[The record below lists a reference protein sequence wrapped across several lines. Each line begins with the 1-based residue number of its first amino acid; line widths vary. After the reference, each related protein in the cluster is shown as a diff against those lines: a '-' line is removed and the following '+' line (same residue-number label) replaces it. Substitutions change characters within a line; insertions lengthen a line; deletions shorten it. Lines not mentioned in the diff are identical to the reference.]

1 MDFRREARLNN
12 LVVAGLV
19 ASGAIAFGC
28 SLQGRQTELIE
39 YCFKPNNDPQYCTPE
54 KRYLMAADEFNRIT
68 SDPTSIDD
76 RIFAKHVT
84 RLRVI
89 PPTNPYKWLWSLTSF
104 GFFGAAGALSKAR
117 ERKLMEY
124 LPTYRESVKQ
134 SWALNRLE
142 HWLRERGEMLN
153 AYNTDRKR
161 QYAADLDFQLWKF
174 GSDRAARAKQL
185 SMLSPEEILV
195 FQQEARKAAL
205 AEAQKQRE
213 AATQPKPQPQLPG
226 QSLDEITDPSDKLEA
241 EEILDAAISAGDT
254 TNPTSAA
261 SSDPFSEYRL
271 TGQSIFRSMVVSDKS
286 ILIASGTGTGK
297 STTEEYYLQQFVRKY
312 PKATIYA
319 LLNKNDNLYGVEPKN
334 KLVFS
339 PEVFGAMPS
348 EKAERAEIIES
359 AVAPLFSVY
368 RIFLKRKQ
376 LTTAERKQ
384 LKESQPIRLVLG
396 DWYGTYQ
403 ELQARLTKDELQ
415 GVLSIIRQIITIG
428 RDMGIGLV
436 IDTQSANLD
445 SLGLV
450 SDASIRQSLD
460 IFSQG
465 FIYHQDGEEKGELQT
480 IRLMFSNKS
489 ICSPED
495 REAIA
500 AGFKVLSDAIRDGH
514 LKTPIIFTSV
524 GSRPRLGIV
533 PELSEGMQITNI
545 DWKKVDWSD
554 IASRLETGYLISEF
568 MIEPPSEEENPE
580 DEDSEEIEESTKSPL
595 GQAAQTVL
603 KIIEAAT
610 KYPIS
615 FESIRKS
622 RRWSS
627 KPDSQILRNAL
638 QELMDAALITG
649 DEETGYSL
657 S

>member
-1 MDFRREARLNN
+1 M
-12 LVVAGLV
+12 
-19 ASGAIAFGC
+19 AS
-28 SLQGRQTELIE
+28 
-39 YCFKPNNDPQYCTPE
+39 
-54 KRYLMAADEFNRIT
+54 DEFNRIT
-68 SDPTSIDD
+68 SDPISLDD

-84 RLRVI
+84 RLRIV
-89 PPTNPYKWLWSLTSF
+89 PPTNPYKWLWSLSSF

-195 FQQEARKAAL
+195 FQEQARKDAL
-205 AEAQKQRE
+205 AQAQKQRE
-213 AATQPKPQPQLPG
+213 AATGQNQPRLTG
-226 QSLDEITDPSDKLEA
+226 QSLDEVIDPSDKIESADEA
-241 EEILDAAISAGDT
+241 DQQADPQNAPGPIAHS
-254 TNPTSAA
+254 PTSDP
-261 SSDPFSEYRL
+261 DPFSEFRL

-312 PKATIYA
+312 PKAEIYA
-319 LLNKNDNLYGVEPKN
+319 LLNKNDNLYGVKPEN
-334 KLVFS
+334 KMVFS
-339 PEVFGAMPS
+339 PEMFAAMPTD
-348 EKAERAEIIES
+348 KGERTELIER
-359 AVAPLFSVY
+359 VLAPLFSVY
-368 RIFLKRKQ
+368 KIFLKRKQ
-376 LTTAERKQ
+376 LATAERKQ

-415 GVLSIIRQIITIG
+415 GVLSIIRQIVTIG

-465 FIYHQDGEEKGELQT
+465 FIYYEDGEEKGELQT

-533 PELSEGMQITNI
+533 PEFAEGIQITNI
-545 DWKKVDWSD
+545 DWDKVDWSD

-568 MIEPPSEEENPE
+568 MIEPPSKAENPE
-580 DEDSEEIEESTKSPL
+580 DEDLEKIEESEESPL
-595 GQAAQTVL
+595 GEAAQAVL